1 MSPPDPVTSLRAMN
15 PPLTPIT
22 RLTVTCDD
30 GPGIVSA
37 VSSFLHRH
45 GANIVES
52 AQHSSDPSGGV
63 FFLRMEFAATPEATA
78 DIVATFGAEVAE
90 RYRMEWWTWPAD
102 RPKRLAILAS
112 KVDHCLLDLLW
123 RARRGDLGAECVMV
137 ASNHTVLRDAVAPF
151 GVPFVHVPV
160 PQGGKAE
167 AEEELLRHL
176 VGACDVVVLAR
187 YMQIVTGDFLERVG
201 VPVIN
206 VHHSLLPAFVGADP
220 YRQARDRGV
229 KLIGATAHYVT
240 EDLDAGPIIE
250 QDVIRVSHR
259 DDVPALRRS
268 GADIER
274 IVLSRAVAW
283 HCEDRVLHHGGSTVV
298 F

>member
-1 MSPPDPVTSLRAMN
+1 MTTQKPAL
-15 PPLTPIT
+15 T

-30 GPGIVSA
+30 APGIVSA
-37 VSSFLHRH
+37 VSTFLHAH

-52 AQHSSDPSGGV
+52 AQHSSDPQGGV
-63 FFLRMEFAATPEATA
+63 FFLRMEFAASEAATA
-78 DIVATFGAEVAE
+78 DIVASFGAEVGE
-90 RYRMEWWTWPAD
+90 RYAMQWWTWPAA
-102 RPKRLAILAS
+102 RPKRMAILAS

-123 RARRGDLGAECVMV
+123 RARRGDLGAECVVV
-137 ASNHTVLRDAVAPF
+137 ASNHTVLRDAVEPF

-160 PQGGKAE
+160 APGGKAD
-167 AEEELLRHL
+167 AEGELLARL
-176 VGACDVVVLAR
+176 AGACDVVVLAR
-187 YMQIVTGDFLERVG
+187 YMQILSGDFLERVG

-220 YRQARDRGV
+220 YRQARERGV

-250 QDVIRVSHR
+250 QDVIRVAHG
-259 DDVPALRRS
+259 DDVAALRRS

-283 HCEDRVLHHGGSTVV
+283 HCADRVLRHGGSTVV

>member
-1 MSPPDPVTSLRAMN
+1 MAPQDA
-15 PPLTPIT
+15 PIT
-22 RLTVTCDD
+22 RLIVTCDD
-30 GPGIVSA
+30 APGIVSA
-37 VSSFLHRH
+37 VSTFLHRH

-52 AQHSSDPSGGV
+52 AQHSSDPHDGV
-63 FFLRMEFAATPEATA
+63 FFLRMEFAATAEATA
-78 DIVATFGAEVAE
+78 DIVATFGVEVAE
-90 RYRMEWWTWPAD
+90 RYAMEWWTWPAD
-102 RPKRLAILAS
+102 RPKRMAILAS

-123 RARRGDLGAECVMV
+123 RARRGDLGAECVIV
-137 ASNHTVLRDAVAPF
+137 ASNHTVLRDAVEPF
-151 GVPFVHVPV
+151 GVPFVHIPV
-160 PQGGKAE
+160 PEGGKAD
-167 AEEELLRHL
+167 AEQVLLQHL

-187 YMQIVTGDFLERVG
+187 YMQILSADFLAGVG

-220 YRQARDRGV
+220 YRQARERGV

-250 QDVIRVSHR
+250 QDVIRVAHR
-259 DDVPALRRS
+259 DDVTALRRS

-283 HCEDRVLHHGGSTVV
+283 HCADRVLRHGGSTVV

>member
-1 MSPPDPVTSLRAMN
+1 L
-15 PPLTPIT
+15 
-22 RLTVTCDD
+22 
-30 GPGIVSA
+30 
-37 VSSFLHRH
+37 
-45 GANIVES
+45 
-52 AQHSSDPSGGV
+52 
-63 FFLRMEFAATPEATA
+63 
-78 DIVATFGAEVAE
+78 
-90 RYRMEWWTWPAD
+90 
-102 RPKRLAILAS
+102 
-112 KVDHCLLDLLW
+112 
-123 RARRGDLGAECVMV
+123 V
-137 ASNHTVLRDAVAPF
+137 ASNHEVLREAVEPF

-160 PQGGKAE
+160 HKGQKAA
-167 AEEELLRHL
+167 AEEELLGHL

-187 YMQIVTGDFLERVG
+187 YMQILSGDLLARVG

-220 YRQARDRGV
+220 YRQARERGV

-259 DDVPALRRS
+259 EDVAALRRS

-283 HCEDRVLHHGGSTVV
+283 HCADRVIRHGNSTVV